1 MRTET
6 ADLLGVVLWVLQA
19 VVFAVWAVSTLL
31 LGGDRAVTAVLALA
45 ALTAAAFGYRR
56 ARSLRVD

>member
-19 VVFAVWAVSTLL
+19 VVFAVWAISTLL
-31 LGGDRAVTAVLALA
+31 LGDSRAVTAVLALA
-45 ALTAAAFGYRR
+45 AFTAAVFGYRR
-56 ARSLRVD
+56 ARALRTG